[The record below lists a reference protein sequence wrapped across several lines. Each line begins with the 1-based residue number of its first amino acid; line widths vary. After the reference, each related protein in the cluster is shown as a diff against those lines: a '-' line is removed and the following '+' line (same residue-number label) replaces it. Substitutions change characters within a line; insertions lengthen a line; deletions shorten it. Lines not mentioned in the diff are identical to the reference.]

1 MELPCTEGADTRKAF
16 RAQSKHLPA
25 RKLLISSSHHHHPLD
40 AHICHLVIKLSEDKN
55 LIRSSYR
62 LKEKKKSIKPNPG
75 LRRPPWR
82 RPQALRSGRSCV
94 CNWGRIPGPRRE
106 LEPVEFLEKGLTTPM
121 GVTFNP
127 GSPTL
132 AGSYSMLRF
141 SYEVILPHL
150 PSPKSYSPTSH
161 PPCLLRPH
169 WLPRCSGKPT
179 PLLRTPCLVHPSVW
193 NAPPQT
199 PARLFSHI
207 LRASVTFSVR
217 LSLLTLFNKE
227 LLFCSLV
234 PFHFHFSP

>member
-150 PSPKSYSPTSH
+150 PSPMPAQATLAAQVFWEAYSPSQDPLSCPSLCVECASPDTCTLILSH
-161 PPCLLRPH
+161 PPRICDLL
-169 WLPRCSGKPT
+169 SE
-179 PLLRTPCLVHPSVW
+179 
-193 NAPPQT
+193 A
-199 PARLFSHI
+199 
-207 LRASVTFSVR
+207 
-217 LSLLTLFNKE
+217 
-227 LLFCSLV
+227 
-234 PFHFHFSP
+234 FSPYII